1 MIFKWE
7 LCDSEECD
15 CGDVS
20 QTIKHI
26 ISVCPIRA
34 FKGTMKDIHLARND
48 AVKWTEN

>member
-1 MIFKWE
+1 MTFKWE
-7 LCDSEECD
+7 LRDSEECD

-20 QTIKHI
+20 QTIKHNC
-26 ISVCPIRA
+26 VCPIRA